1 MYHYGTFY
9 SWKKS
14 IGRRWSSGE
23 VKWEPH
29 FKPSLEITRQGCKH
43 SCPSTSRVLG
53 FFYFFLKRW
62 RAGRFQAC
70 LHFKQSAFLDLIF
83 PSQPDFK
90 PPLTNS
96 TNPAYQ
102 GSGFQFLSSVICS
115 LWHMTTLLITP
126 QYLGISQDPRYNIST
141 TIISKDDSQLQSSG
155 YTQRQMH
162 AHINRTF
169 FWTCEKL

>member
-1 MYHYGTFY
+1 MIQWG
-9 SWKKS
+9 SEM
-14 IGRRWSSGE
+14 RA
-23 VKWEPH
+23 
-29 FKPSLEITRQGCKH
+29 SLQTLTGNNPTGVQAFVPKYKQG
-43 SCPSTSRVLG
+43 SRVFLL
-53 FFYFFLKRW
+53 FFLKRW

-70 LHFKQSAFLDLIF
+70 LHFKQSTFLDLIF

-115 LWHMTTLLITP
+115 LWHMATLLITP